1 MKKTYLLLAASVIM
15 ATSCGDLLETSGNG
29 DLDGYWQLAQ
39 VDTLATGATADMTG
53 SKVFWGVQGK
63 FLNVLD
69 AHNAPSYG
77 YMFRFRHTADS
88 LWLSDAR
95 VNNREVSDSLLA
107 DVSSLRPLGVN
118 ELAERFLVER
128 LSGSSMVL
136 RGKVI
141 RLHFRKF

>member
-1 MKKTYLLLAASVIM
+1 MKKIFFLLVASLVL
-15 ATSCGDLLETSGNG
+15 ATSCGDLIETSGNG

-39 VDTLATGATADMTG
+39 VDTLATGATKDMTN

-69 AHNAPSYG
+69 THESPSYG
-77 YMFRFRHTADS
+77 YMFRFQHTADS
-88 LWLSDAR
+88 LLLSDAR
-95 VNNREVSDSLLA
+95 VNNREVSDSLLT
-107 DVSSLRPLGVN
+107 DVSVLRPLGVN
-118 ELAERFLVER
+118 HLAEHFFVER
-128 LSGSSMVL
+128 LTGSRMVL

>member
-1 MKKTYLLLAASVIM
+1 MKKIFLFAAGLVL

-69 AHNAPSYG
+69 AHESPSYG

-95 VNNREVSDSLLA
+95 VNNREVSDSLLT
-107 DVSSLRPLGVN
+107 DIGPLRPLGVN
-118 ELAERFLVER
+118 ELAEHFLVER
-128 LSGSSMVL
+128 LTGSRMVL

>member
-1 MKKTYLLLAASVIM
+1 MKKIFLLVVSAVL

-29 DLDGYWQLAQ
+29 DLDGYWQLAR
-39 VDTLATGATADMTG
+39 VDTLATGATVDMTG

-69 AHNAPSYG
+69 THESPSYG
-77 YMFRFRHTADS
+77 YMFRFQHTADS

-95 VNNREVSDSLLA
+95 VNNREVSDSLLT
-107 DVSSLRPLGVN
+107 DVAPLRPLGVN
-118 ELAERFLVER
+118 ELAERFRVER
-128 LSGSSMVL
+128 LTGNRMVL